1 MGIRFRRTISILP
14 GVRLNFSK
22 SGVSLSLGPRGASL
36 NFGQRGTYANLDLPG
51 SGLSYRTRLGG
62 SKERAES
69 PVIPAGEPTEDPDTI
84 YLKRLSGLLGNRQ
97 RKPAHR
103 AAGGDRREWGEVLQA
118 ELANE
123 DLPFPFVFDFTVD
136 QHNGRIWVAL
146 ELPDEAVVPRQAT
159 RALKRGGT
167 STRALP
173 RKVVRALYED
183 ACCALIL
190 RIAHEIYRVLPG
202 ADVVE
207 VIGYRSVRDP
217 ATGKA
222 ARAVLLE
229 LVTGRSSFQQIDLDH
244 VDPSACFEH
253 LGGELLRKRGE
264 LHSLRL
270 EPLEVDG
277 APRTSPAGEA

>member
-36 NFGQRGTYANLDLPG
+36 NFGQRGTYANVDLPS

-69 PVIPAGEPTEDPDTI
+69 PAPTRESAPDPDTI
-84 YLKRLSGLLGNRQ
+84 YLERLSGLLGNRQ

-123 DLPFPFVFDFTVD
+123 ELPFPFVFDFTVD
-136 QHNGRIWVAL
+136 QHNGRIRVAL
-146 ELPDEAVVPRQAT
+146 ELPREEVVPQQAT

-183 ACCALIL
+183 ACCALVL
-190 RIAHEIYRVLPG
+190 RVAHEIYRVLPG
-202 ADVVE
+202 GDVVE
-207 VIGYRSVRDP
+207 VIGYRPVRDP
-217 ATGKA
+217 ATGQA

-229 LVTGRSSFQQIDLDH
+229 LVTGRFL
-244 VDPSACFEH
+244 SA
-253 LGGELLRKRGE
+253 G
-264 LHSLRL
+264 
-270 EPLEVDG
+270 
-277 APRTSPAGEA
+277 